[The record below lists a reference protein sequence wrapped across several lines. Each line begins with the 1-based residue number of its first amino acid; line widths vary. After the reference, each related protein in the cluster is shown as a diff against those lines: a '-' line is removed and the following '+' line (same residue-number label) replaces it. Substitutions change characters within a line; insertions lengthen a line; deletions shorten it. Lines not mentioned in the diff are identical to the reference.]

1 MQKCL
6 IISISIN
13 MYFGTKNSIELVKK
27 ERERKK
33 RKREADRQNVCNK
46 NGKDKSFRLIF
57 IGNSDD
63 KRAKERIF
71 AVTCMVGGYYTDVLA
86 CTYIRARKKMKNI

>member
-27 ERERKK
+27 EREKK
-33 RKREADRQNVCNK
+33 KGKEKPIDRTFVTRMGRINLFDLFLSEIRTIKEQKREYLRSRVWLGDITRTCSHAHIYAHV
-46 NGKDKSFRLIF
+46 
-57 IGNSDD
+57 
-63 KRAKERIF
+63 KR
-71 AVTCMVGGYYTDVLA
+71 
-86 CTYIRARKKMKNI
+86 